1 MVLSLLRR
9 SELLPGRIEKIEL
22 APDEWLLADLA
33 RELGIGCSHLRR
45 WMHRKQV
52 HWRRSP
58 LRGYYVIWAD
68 ADEQKRLRN
77 LQAFFHAHSGL
88 STALYPKELTTP
100 KPRTSLEK
108 KEKSPS

>member
-1 MVLSLLRR
+1 LLRR
-9 SELLPGRIEKIEL
+9 SELLPGRTEKIEL

-45 WMHRKQV
+45 LMHRGQV

-58 LRGYYVIWAD
+58 LRGYYILWAD
-68 ADEQKRLRN
+68 ADEQQRLRKM
-77 LQAFFHAHSGL
+77 QAYFHAHSGL

-100 KPRTSLEK
+100 KPRKSLDK
-108 KEKSPS
+108 QGKAPG